1 MKPWRRNYMSYKLSI
16 LDQSPIFPGSTAFN
30 ALQKTVVLAQKAEE
44 WGYSRFWVS
53 EHHHTDQLAGSSP
66 EVLISYILARTN
78 KIQVGSGG
86 VMLQHYSP
94 YKVAENFHVLSNLAP
109 GRVDLGIGKAPGG
122 LPLSTKALQYGTVND
137 GKDFSERL
145 SFLNELIENSVDEG
159 HPLTGIQA
167 TPIPQKKPEIFL
179 LGASVKSAQL
189 AANQGISFVF
199 ARFIN
204 SDDEVLEQATKVY
217 REGYTNGR
225 FIISLAVIAAPTQ
238 SEAEQLAGDRK
249 IIKVHLQ
256 SGRSVT
262 LQSIEQADVFGKQSG
277 EPFEIT
283 EQKADIVAGTPKYV
297 NEILEKLHRTYQVD
311 EFIIHTPVE
320 KEEERIKSFQ
330 LLSPRNTN
338 RNTGIEIR
346 EEYPY
351 IASRIFLNQ

>member
-1 MKPWRRNYMSYKLSI
+1 MSYKLSI
-16 LDQSPIFPGSTAFN
+16 LDQSPIFPGSTAFK
-30 ALQKTVVLAQKAEE
+30 ALQKTVQLAQKAEE

-53 EHHHTDQLAGSSP
+53 EHHHADQLAGSSP

-94 YKVAENFHVLSNLAP
+94 YKVAENFHVLSTLAP

-145 SFLNELIENSVDEG
+145 SFLNELIENSIGEE

-179 LGASVKSAQL
+179 LGASVMSAQV

-199 ARFIN
+199 AKFIN
-204 SDDEVLEQATKVY
+204 SDDRVLEQAAKEY
-217 REGYTNGR
+217 HESFPNGR

-249 IIKVHLQ
+249 IVKVHLQ

-262 LQSIEQADVFGKQSG
+262 LQSIEQAEVFGKQAG

-283 EQKADIVAGTPKYV
+283 EQKADIVAGTPIYV
-297 NEILEKLHRTYQVD
+297 NKILNKLHRTYQVD
-311 EFIIHTPVE
+311 EFIIHTPIE
-320 KEEERIKSFQ
+320 KEDERIQSFQ
-330 LLSPRNTN
+330 LLSPRNMYRN
-338 RNTGIEIR
+338 RELEIR
-346 EEYPY
+346 EDYPY
-351 IASRIFLNQ
+351 IASQIFLKQ